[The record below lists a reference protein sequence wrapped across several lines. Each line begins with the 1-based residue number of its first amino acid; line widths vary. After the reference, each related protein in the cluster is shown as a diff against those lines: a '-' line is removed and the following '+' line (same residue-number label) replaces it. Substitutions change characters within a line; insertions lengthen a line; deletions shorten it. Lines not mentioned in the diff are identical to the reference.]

1 MVGVLER
8 PDGPLRRRRLP
19 ARLEAVDGRGSNRF
33 FFFLSLSLL
42 SFLLLLLS
50 DGSDMEPGIPCPMVE
65 KMDFCFCFQKII
77 IQTTK
82 KRLVDTE

>member
-65 KMDFCFCFQKII
+65 KLDFCFQKIII

-82 KRLVDTE
+82 KRLVDTD